1 MNDLISR
8 KALIEWL
15 TSHFDLELDEPLEKE
30 MIRLINDQE
39 AIQPQGIDKD
49 MLIEELEKLKDN
61 KLMDI
66 RAYSVMSHTLDLV
79 KDIINQ
85 QPTSDGWIPCGKG
98 SRLTRRA
105 GTDDVYCIDSYKCV
119 DGDCYD
125 CPHFAYMRNKLACYE
140 ELEEQGRLAYLPY
153 KESE

>member
-1 MNDLISR
+1 MIDIGRDLQQAFEDGYKKGFADGQSQP
-8 KALIEWL
+8 
-15 TSHFDLELDEPLEKE
+15 T
-30 MIRLINDQE
+30 
-39 AIQPQGIDKD
+39 IQPQGIDKD
-49 MLIEELEKLKDN
+49 RLIEELKEESKFALYEMEEPKIYAGIEIAIEVVND
-61 KLMDI
+61 
-66 RAYSVMSHTLDLV
+66 
-79 KDIINQ
+79 
-85 QPTSDGWIPCGKG
+85 QPTSDGWIPCDKG

-105 GTDDVYCIDSYKCV
+105 GTDDVYCIDSHKCV